1 MLAER
6 FNARYAVGTTKRPL
20 IRQQIEENVWR
31 ILASI
36 AETHIER
43 SLRDAL
49 SDCSYRAL
57 KCPANMHCRYATGRN
72 CFVGRGISGNETAA
86 ESRVL
91 RVGNWNNT
99 SNNLQSSNHN
109 NNTPTNENNNNRFR
123 AAGSW
128 LRAPAMVFADT
139 PYCGGQNFMGRMPH
153 GTAPCSGTTGRSS
166 APLRDPGFRAA
177 GE

>member
-91 RVGNWNNT
+91 RGGNWNNT
-99 SNNLQSSNHN
+99 SNNLQSSNCPAAPRHDLRVAGLR
-109 NNTPTNENNNNRFR
+109 PISIWAVQQQQPHEREQQQR
-123 AAGSW
+123 VSSCRLLAAG
-128 LRAPAMVFADT
+128 AIP
-139 PYCGGQNFMGRMPH
+139 
-153 GTAPCSGTTGRSS
+153 
-166 APLRDPGFRAA
+166 
-177 GE
+177 